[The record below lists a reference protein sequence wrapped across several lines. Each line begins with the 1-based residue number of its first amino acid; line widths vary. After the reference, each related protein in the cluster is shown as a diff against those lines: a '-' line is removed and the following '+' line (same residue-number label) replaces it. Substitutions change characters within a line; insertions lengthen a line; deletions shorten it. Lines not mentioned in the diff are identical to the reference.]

1 MTPPNRTIRPARRVA
16 ALVCFAEA
24 LVMAGFVV
32 FYAVELLRGEGS
44 DQMRVLTAGVL
55 ILVFAVA
62 VGLLGRLWLG
72 QSRWPATPTVVWHVL
87 LVPVAVGMFQS
98 GQLLIGLLITLA
110 IVTAIGATVAARE
123 PDPAEADPAD
133 RPD

>member
-24 LVMAGFVV
+24 LVMAGFGV
-32 FYAVELLRGEGS
+32 FFRIELLRGEGS

-55 ILVFAVA
+55 IFIFAVG
-62 VGLLGRLWLG
+62 VGVLGWLWLG
-72 QSRWPATPTVVWHVL
+72 RSRWPATPTVVWHVL

-98 GQLLIGLLITLA
+98 GQLLIGLLLVLA
-110 IVTAIGATVAARE
+110 IVSAIAATVAARE
-123 PDPAEADPAD
+123 PEPAD
-133 RPD
+133 TGSDTCE